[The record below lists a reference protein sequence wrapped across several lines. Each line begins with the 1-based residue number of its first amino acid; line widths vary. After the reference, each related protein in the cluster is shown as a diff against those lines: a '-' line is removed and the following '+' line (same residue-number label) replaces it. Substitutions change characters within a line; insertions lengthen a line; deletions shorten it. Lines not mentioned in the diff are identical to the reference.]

1 MAEFFIAPNGNT
13 ILTKQPYTVSESRGV
28 ITLIVFSSI
37 SALAVVGLL
46 GALSIS
52 ALNTRSSNNPNLF
65 VRSHVVTYFV
75 SLLMCDLLQAIGSIM
90 TAAWAKSMSVD
101 AGTLC
106 TAQGIIKHVADVGIA
121 LWSLVIAFHVFG
133 ILFFRL
139 PLKRY
144 ALWCTL
150 IGTWSL
156 IATLVI
162 TGPATLDTVHRG
174 PFYGISGQ
182 WCWITPEYGVQHI
195 TLDYMIMFI
204 SAVISFVLY
213 TLVYLRLRGNVVVH
227 GIHIRFRMR
236 RASLSWQGSE
246 QGIQDEHI
254 MVIARQMLLYPI
266 AYTIIILPIAAA
278 RFSDWFGHDVPFGVT
293 VFCDTIYL
301 LSGTT
306 NVVLFSITRRILPP
320 RSIIPK
326 FLISKPKLVESTAVM
341 SSDADPYYGS
351 YASGNLGLEM
361 GRGGTEIPFEF
372 HNSVGVSGRGIVG
385 EEVTEKHEPGV
396 STPAW
401 RLSAGSGLDV
411 DLDAVVLT
419 EAGILKRVY
428 SPDADSD
435 SDADVRSVPDA
446 SDFVD
451 VDVLGGP
458 LRHAAPLPQVPRS
471 PRIYDEDDGSER
483 SVRRASATPTTF
495 ISF

>member
-1 MAEFFIAPNGNT
+1 MHRNRESNDTAH
-13 ILTKQPYTVSESRGV
+13 SES
-28 ITLIVFSSI
+28 
-37 SALAVVGLL
+37 
-46 GALSIS
+46 
-52 ALNTRSSNNPNLF
+52 
-65 VRSHVVTYFV
+65 
-75 SLLMCDLLQAIGSIM
+75 
-90 TAAWAKSMSVD
+90 
-101 AGTLC
+101 
-106 TAQGIIKHVADVGIA
+106 
-121 LWSLVIAFHVFG
+121 
-133 ILFFRL
+133 
-139 PLKRY
+139 
-144 ALWCTL
+144 
-150 IGTWSL
+150 
-156 IATLVI
+156 
-162 TGPATLDTVHRG
+162 
-174 PFYGISGQ
+174 
-182 WCWITPEYGVQHI
+182 
-195 TLDYMIMFI
+195 
-204 SAVISFVLY
+204 
-213 TLVYLRLRGNVVVH
+213 
-227 GIHIRFRMR
+227 
-236 RASLSWQGSE
+236 
-246 QGIQDEHI
+246 
-254 MVIARQMLLYPI
+254 
-266 AYTIIILPIAAA
+266 
-278 RFSDWFGHDVPFGVT
+278 
-293 VFCDTIYL
+293 DTIYL
-301 LSGTT
+301 LSGGQGCVCRLQPPSDHPHCPAGTT

-428 SPDADSD
+428 SPDADLD